1 MARNE
6 VVQWASL
13 WGNELVDKLDGG
25 LVVLSVA
32 QKALNEAEKKD
43 YGWDH
48 FGVVSSVDKTVEKT
62 AVLLEVLMV
71 VWMAS

>member
-1 MARNE
+1 M
-6 VVQWASL
+6 
-13 WGNELVDKLDGG
+13 
-25 LVVLSVA
+25 SVA

-43 YGWDH
+43 CGWDR

-71 VWMAS
+71 VWMAT

>member
-1 MARNE
+1 
-6 VVQWASL
+6 
-13 WGNELVDKLDGG
+13 
-25 LVVLSVA
+25 LSVA

-43 YGWDH
+43 YGWDR
-48 FGVVSSVDKTVEKT
+48 FGFVSSVDKTVEKM